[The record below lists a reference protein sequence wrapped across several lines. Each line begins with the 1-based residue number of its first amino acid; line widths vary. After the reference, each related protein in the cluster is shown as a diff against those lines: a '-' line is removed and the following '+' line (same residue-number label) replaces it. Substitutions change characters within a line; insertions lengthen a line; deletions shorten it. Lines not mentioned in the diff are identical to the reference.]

1 VGWAF
6 FAAILVMGFWW
17 PGWYLW
23 AAILLMVV
31 RVQHPPVL
39 DPDTPLDAGRRAVGW
54 LAVSLFVACFA
65 PVPFEIP

>member
-1 VGWAF
+1 
-6 FAAILVMGFWW
+6 LV
-17 PGWYLW
+17 
-23 AAILLMVV
+23 VV

-54 LAVSLFVACFA
+54 LAVALFVACFA